1 MSLRAIKDTARARL
15 HQGMKV
21 ETLCYTDGPVGAA
34 NTVWCRV
41 NSKNDAVGDLA
52 GTSLAYAE
60 RAETIPKLI
69 FIAAEHVPAKGN
81 VYSVNATEVYRVDH
95 LEPQDGITITAVVTR
110 VSKNEMS
117 AYAPP
122 TGG

>member
-1 MSLRAIKDTARARL
+1 MSFRAIKDTARARL

-21 ETLCYTDGPVGAA
+21 ETLCYAEGPTGPSV
-34 NTVWCRV
+34 TVFCRV
-41 NSKNDAVGDLA
+41 NSKDDAVGDLA

-60 RAETIPKLI
+60 RTETIPKLI
-69 FIAAEHVPAKGN
+69 FLADEHVPVKGN
-81 VYSVNATEVYRVDH
+81 VYSVSAFEVYRVDH

-122 TGG
+122 GG